1 MRYSL
6 STIKT
11 EVLCGVTVS
20 LALVPEAI
28 SFSFAAGVDP
38 IVGLYTS
45 FIVGLIVAMFGGRP
59 GVISGS
65 AGALAVVVVALVE
78 RHGLEYLFAT
88 VVLAGFIQLLFGA
101 LRLGRF
107 IRLVP
112 HPALLGFI
120 NGLSIVIIA
129 AQFKQLKVDEHW
141 LPFSELQ
148 VMVPLILAT
157 MFICFVLPKIT
168 KAVPAAL
175 VSILLISGIVI
186 GFDINTR
193 TVGDMADIA
202 GSLPVFHIPHININF
217 DLISIILPFAF
228 IVALVGAIENLLLLN
243 MVSDMTEGKTN
254 TQHEVYAL
262 GLSNVAN
269 GFFGGMGGCGSI
281 GQTMINVSSGARH
294 RLSGMLAASLL
305 MVYVLVGSHLIEMIP
320 VAALVGVMFAVMI
333 RTFVWSSFKLIG
345 KVPLADAM
353 VMLIVTVVTVMT
365 DIATAVI
372 IGSIVSALAFAWK
385 SAQRIHIKDEYIDES
400 GYKVYQLE
408 GPLFFGSSQRFKEL
422 FHAVEDPKDVIIDF
436 AHTKVIDQSGIHAI
450 DSLAERYMKYNK
462 QLHLRHLSPDC
473 SSLLSKASRRFV
485 EPNESEDPHYGLV
498 IDYPAKTVI

>member
-6 STIKT
+6 STVKT
-11 EVLCGVTVS
+11 EVLCGLTVS

-45 FIVGLIVAMFGGRP
+45 FVVGLIVAMFGGRP

-78 RHGLEYLFAT
+78 QHGMEYLFAT
-88 VVLAGFIQLLFGA
+88 VVLAGFIQVLFGA
-101 LRLGRF
+101 CRLGRF

-129 AQFKQLKVDEHW
+129 AQFKQLKINGDW
-141 LPFSELQ
+141 LPHSEMQ
-148 VMVPLILAT
+148 TIVPLILLT
-157 MFICFVLPKIT
+157 MFICYIWPRIT
-168 KAVPAAL
+168 KAVPGAL
-175 VSILLISGIVI
+175 VGILAVTGIVL
-186 GFDINTR
+186 GFGIETR

-202 GSLPVFHIPHININF
+202 GSLPAFHIPHLNMSF
-217 DLISIILPFAF
+217 DVISIILPFAL

-243 MVSDMTEGKTN
+243 MVSDMTEGATN
-254 TQHEVYAL
+254 TQHEMYAL
-262 GLSNVAN
+262 GLSNIAN
-269 GFFGGMGGCGSI
+269 GFLGGMGGCGSI

-305 MVYVLVGSHLIEMIP
+305 MVYVLVGAEIIEMIP
-320 VAALVGVMFAVMI
+320 VSALIGVMFAVMI

-345 KVPLADAM
+345 KVPMTDTL
-353 VMLIVTVVTVMT
+353 VMLIVTVVTVLT

-372 IGSIVSALAFAWK
+372 IGSIVSALGYAWK
-385 SAQRIHIKDEYIDES
+385 AAQRIHVKDEYVDDN
-400 GYKVYQLE
+400 GYKVYELE
-408 GPLFFGSSQRFKEL
+408 GPLFFASAERFKTL
-422 FHAVEDPKDVIIDF
+422 FDPTTDPKEVIIDF
-436 AHTKVIDQSGIHAI
+436 AATKVIDQSGIYAI
-450 DSLAERYMKYNK
+450 DKLAERYMKYQK
-462 QLHLRHLSPDC
+462 QLHLRHLSEDC
-473 SSLLSKASRRFV
+473 SLLLSKASRFV
-485 EPNESEDPHYGLV
+485 ETNEKEDPHYGLI
-498 IDYPAKTVI
+498 IDYPAKTKI